1 MPRPKKDTPAGKLA
15 SEKWHKTMTERY
27 GNITKRMQETGRLGG
42 LAGRGEGYKGGF
54 AGSRE
59 LASRAGSK
67 GGSIS
72 KRKSKYTGV
81 FEANKQK
88 IIDVASGSPT
98 LKSLA
103 DELEVPYPALMN
115 YVTRHI
121 RNKE

>member
-15 SEKWHKTMTERY
+15 SEKWHKTMIERY
-27 GNITKRMQETGRLGG
+27 GNITERMKETGRLGG

-54 AGSRE
+54 AGSKE
-59 LASRAGSK
+59 LASRAGAK

-72 KRKSKYTGV
+72 KRKSKYADI
-81 FEANKQK
+81 FEANRQR
-88 IIDVASGSPT
+88 IIDIAAGGPT

-103 DELEVPYPALMN
+103 DELEVPYQALMN

-121 RNKE
+121 KNKE